1 VPDTRRCPFT
11 AVDPP
16 PGVIMTIR
24 IVIADDHPVVLDGLA
39 RLFAVEREFEVVV
52 SAKNGD
58 EASRAVRKFKPDILV
73 LDLRMPG
80 KDGIAVLNDMKR
92 DASPTRVVVLTAME
106 NEDVLTAIRLG
117 VRGVVMKDMA
127 LRLLVECVR
136 IVHGGGRWIE
146 KSAANRAVDRLLQRE
161 SGMRMMAK
169 NLTPREVQVARMV
182 ADGTP
187 SKHVA
192 DRLAISEG
200 TTKLHLHH
208 IYSKLNLRGRVA
220 LMRYMQSHGLE

>member
-1 VPDTRRCPFT
+1 
-11 AVDPP
+11 
-16 PGVIMTIR
+16 MTIR

-39 RLFAVEREFEVVV
+39 RLFGVERDFEVVA
-52 SAKNGD
+52 SARNGD
-58 EASRAVRKFKPDILV
+58 EALRAVRKFAPDILV

-80 KDGIAVLNDMKR
+80 KDGIAVLGEMRR
-92 DASPTRVVVLTAME
+92 DGSTTKVVVLTAME
-106 NEDVLTAIRLG
+106 NEDVLSAIRLG

-182 ADGTP
+182 ADGLP

-192 DRLAISEG
+192 GKLAISEG
-200 TTKLHLHH
+200 TAKLHLHH

-220 LMRYMQSHGLE
+220 LMRYMQSHGVD

>member
-1 VPDTRRCPFT
+1 
-11 AVDPP
+11 
-16 PGVIMTIR
+16 MMIR

-39 RLFAVEREFEVVV
+39 RLFGAERDFEVVA
-52 SAKNGD
+52 SARNGD
-58 EASRAVRKFKPDILV
+58 EALCAVRRFAPDILV

-80 KDGIAVLNDMKR
+80 KDGIAVLGEMRREGMTAK
-92 DASPTRVVVLTAME
+92 VVLLTAME
-106 NEDVLTAIRLG
+106 NEDVLAAIRLG

-161 SGMRMMAK
+161 TGMRVMAK
-169 NLTPREVQVARMV
+169 NLTPREVQIARMV
-182 ADGTP
+182 ADGLP
-187 SKHVA
+187 SKNVA
-192 DRLAISEG
+192 GRLAISEG
-200 TTKLHLHH
+200 TAKLHLHH

-220 LMRYMQSHGLE
+220 LMRYMQSHGLD